1 MRPAAAVALAFA
13 IAIAPARPATAQ
25 VRPDDPTAQSL
36 AQQVERELSSIGAA
50 PSRYDLRLE
59 LRPVATRWLVSLV
72 GADGAVVAST
82 RTEALPADREAA
94 VAILTQIVAD
104 LEVVAIEARQRAKP
118 PESAPPASAPPASAS
133 RLRPDGD
140 EQDPA
145 TAERAFR
152 LAALRFAA
160 RYDVDAV
167 NGKVI
172 VNRAWVVFRG
182 DPGSPLE
189 PSEFYRRVG
198 RDDLAQAYTRRRGL
212 KIASYALGGIAL
224 AATFAMWA
232 LTIHGFDRDRPDE
245 QPDLLLPILL
255 AGGVSAAGIVGG
267 IYLERNPHPIDE
279 LDARELADRYNQRL
293 RWVLGLPP
301 LARRTPDRD
310 IALTPF
316 FAGRVG
322 GLVLRARF

>member
-1 MRPAAAVALAFA
+1 VRPAAVALAFA
-13 IAIAPARPATAQ
+13 IAWVAPARPATAQ
-25 VRPDDPTAQSL
+25 VRQDDPTAQSL
-36 AQQVERELSSIGAA
+36 EQQVERELSSIGAA
-50 PSRYDLRLE
+50 PSRYDLQLQ

-104 LEVVAIEARQRAKP
+104 LEVVAIEARQRAKV
-118 PESAPPASAPPASAS
+118 PESAPPAPAPPAPATPA
-133 RLRPDGD
+133 RPDGD

-145 TAERAFR
+145 KAERAFR

-172 VNRAWVVFRG
+172 VNRAWVVFLG

-189 PSEFYRRVG
+189 PSEFYRKVG
-198 RDDLAQAYTRRRGL
+198 RDDLAQSYTRRRRL
-212 KIASYALGGIAL
+212 KIASYVLGGIAL

-232 LTIHGFDRDRPDE
+232 LSVRGADIDRPDE
-245 QPDLLLPILL
+245 QPDLLWPMLL

-279 LDARELADRYNQRL
+279 LAARELADRYNQRL

>member
-1 MRPAAAVALAFA
+1 VRQVAFALAFA
-13 IAIAPARPATAQ
+13 IAWIAPARPATAQ
-25 VRPDDPTAQSL
+25 VRQDDPTAQSIE
-36 AQQVERELSSIGAA
+36 QQVEHELSSIGAA
-50 PSRYDLRLE
+50 PSRYGLRRE

-72 GADGAVVAST
+72 GAHGEVVAST

-104 LEVVAIEARQRAKP
+104 LEVVAIESRQRAKP
-118 PESAPPASAPPASAS
+118 PEPTPPASAS
-133 RLRPDGD
+133 PARPDGN
-140 EQDPA
+140 EEDPA
-145 TAERAFR
+145 RAERAFR

-160 RYDVDAV
+160 RYDVDAI
-167 NGKVI
+167 NGKLI

-182 DPGSPLE
+182 DPGSPVE
-189 PSEFYRRVG
+189 PSEFYRKVG
-198 RDDLAQAYTRRRGL
+198 RDDLARSYTRRRGL

-224 AATFAMWA
+224 AATFALWA
-232 LTIHGFDRDRPDE
+232 FSVHGSDSDRPDE
-245 QPDLLLPILL
+245 QPDVLLPLLL
-255 AGGVSAAGIVGG
+255 AGGVSAAAITTG

-279 LDARELADRYNQRL
+279 LDARQLADRYNQRL

-301 LARRTPDRD
+301 LARRTPERD